1 MPPPDPNPTPL
12 PESEPTVKIT
22 MLAALAIVTA
32 AATLPMAAVAHADT
46 KYDFLSPSGNI
57 NCSMS
62 LQSDFV
68 LDGVTQTGSNYVQCE
83 LSDYTW
89 QLPHACPSKVVGV
102 AFRSDDTAP
111 PVAGCWK
118 FPNQLPLPW
127 PTLNYGQT
135 RTVGVITCESEPSG
149 VTCTNSNTGHFFR
162 VSRDSYDV
170 G

>member
-1 MPPPDPNPTPL
+1 M
-12 PESEPTVKIT
+12 KT
-22 MLAALAIVTA
+22 MKTTRIALLATAMGVATIGLAAT
-32 AATLPMAAVAHADT
+32 AHADPT
-46 KYDFLSPSGNI
+46 QYENFLSPSGNI
-57 NCSMS
+57 NCSIM
-62 LQSDFV
+62 LEPPFDAN
-68 LDGVTQTGSNYVQCE
+68 GVHYTGNNTVQCE

-89 QLPHACPSKVVGV
+89 QLPQDCPSKVVGV

-118 FPNQLPLPW
+118 YPNQLPLPW

-135 RTVGVITCESEPSG
+135 RSLGVISCDSEPAG
-149 VTCTNSNTGHFFR
+149 IKCTNSNTGHFFR